1 MTEIHKNS
9 LGYKILTNTGYKD
22 FDGISFNGIQDV
34 YKITLENGLET
45 IATDNHEIY
54 IDWFVSK
61 PISKLKV
68 GNDVLTS
75 DGYSKIVSIEQQGK
89 QEVYDVLEVDG
100 VNRFYANNIL
110 VHNCKFIGKSGTLV
124 ESSIMRELM
133 DYTKNR
139 TYEFLVDGDIRFYK
153 NLDKNMKYLVSIDP
167 AMGVTGDFS
176 AIQVFEFPTF
186 IQTAEWMSDT
196 TNQNDQV
203 EKLKTLIEWM
213 YTDLKAKGCRSPEI
227 YWSLENNSVGEGFI
241 CSLREKAF
249 NNGNEKPQDYI
260 KRSVLITETGNKRMG
275 FTTSKRTK
283 TMACAQLN
291 NFLENRKIIINSREY
306 VQQLSNFTM
315 KEVNYSSEGQG
326 LHDDLITASLT
337 IMLMYIQCKNSLD
350 LTMPIN
356 NDVSFKFHDN
366 KDFDLPFMFVKR

>member
-1 MTEIHKNS
+1 
-9 LGYKILTNTGYKD
+9 
-22 FDGISFNGIQDV
+22 
-34 YKITLENGLET
+34 
-45 IATDNHEIY
+45 
-54 IDWFVSK
+54 
-61 PISKLKV
+61 
-68 GNDVLTS
+68 
-75 DGYSKIVSIEQQGK
+75 
-89 QEVYDVLEVDG
+89 
-100 VNRFYANNIL
+100 
-110 VHNCKFIGKSGTLV
+110 
-124 ESSIMRELM
+124 
-133 DYTKNR
+133 
-139 TYEFLVDGDIRFYK
+139 
-153 NLDKNMKYLVSIDP
+153 
-167 AMGVTGDFS
+167 
-176 AIQVFEFPTF
+176 
-186 IQTAEWMSDT
+186 
-196 TNQNDQV
+196 
-203 EKLKTLIEWM
+203 LIEWM

-260 KRSVLITETGNKRMG
+260 KRGVLITETGNKRMG

-283 TMACAQLN
+283 TMACAQLK